1 MHKLKLHILI
11 SLLHM
16 EDQGGRWRLH
26 RHIKKEEEKLRNN
39 NSLNRVWTIID
50 EQFSNFAT
58 EV

>member
-1 MHKLKLHILI
+1 
-11 SLLHM
+11 M

-39 NSLNRVWTIID
+39 NSLNRVGTIID